1 MISYLRS
8 QQILKKAPIKISDEF
23 IDSANSLNR
32 VLSSNIFSNT
42 NYPAEDNA
50 AFDGFAIN
58 SKDSRDLNKTS
69 PQKFKII
76 GSMIA
81 GTKPITK
88 RIKKFDTVEIMTG
101 GIVPKG
107 FDTIIPIEQI
117 IFYPNKEQP
126 KYIVVDKKINKHQH
140 VRFLGS
146 DYKKNDLIIK
156 KGTIIQPNHILA
168 LKTLGIKKIKVRKKP
183 NVLFFSTG
191 NEISDSKNIPAWKV
205 RNSNGPYIK
214 SLNNNFLFNFI
225 NGGILKDNHETVF
238 KNQIKK
244 MLKSKIDMIVTSGAV
259 SAGKFDFIPSIIKT
273 FKLSNYFKGVA
284 IRPGKPVLF
293 AKIQGKQKALFGLP
307 GNPLSTAACYR
318 FFVHPYMMNILGV
331 QNEKPIKAI
340 LKNNFNK
347 KKHMTQ
353 FIKAKINGTNS
364 GKLELEVLMGQESFR
379 IKSFVHSNIWAVF
392 PAGKSSFKK
401 GEMIDCFTPNHPNE
415 I

>member
-42 NYPAEDNA
+42 NYPAGDNA

-259 SAGKFDFIPSIIKT
+259 SAGKFDFIPSVIKT

-340 LKNNFNK
+340 LKNSFNK

-364 GKLELEVLMGQESFR
+364 GKLELEVLKGQESFR

-401 GEMIDCFTPNHPNE
+401 GEMIDCFTSNHPNE

>member
-107 FDTIIPIEQI
+107 FNTIIPIEQI

-244 MLKSKIDMIVTSGAV
+244 MLKSKIDMIITSGAV
-259 SAGKFDFIPSIIKT
+259 SAGKFDFIPSVIKT

-331 QNEKPIKAI
+331 QNEKPIKSI
-340 LKNNFNK
+340 LKNSFNK

-364 GKLELEVLMGQESFR
+364 GKLELEVLKGQESFR

-401 GEMIDCFTPNHPNE
+401 GEMIDCFSPNHRNE

>member
-23 IDSANSLNR
+23 IESANSLNR

-42 NYPAEDNA
+42 NYPAGDNA

-58 SKDSRDLNKTS
+58 SKDSRYLNKTS

-168 LKTLGIKKIKVRKKP
+168 LKTLGIKKIKVKKKP
-183 NVLFFSTG
+183 NILFFSTG
-191 NEISDSKNIPAWKV
+191 NEISDNENIPAWKV

-259 SAGKFDFIPSIIKT
+259 SAGKFDFIPSVIKT

-331 QNEKPIKAI
+331 QNEKPIKAV
-340 LKNNFNK
+340 LKNSFNK

-353 FIKAKINGTNS
+353 FIKAKLNGTNS
-364 GKLELEVLMGQESFR
+364 GKLELEVLKGQESFR

-392 PAGKSSFKK
+392 PAGKSGFKK
-401 GEMIDCFTPNHPNE
+401 GEMIDCFSPNHQNE

>member
-42 NYPAEDNA
+42 NYPAGDNA

-117 IFYPNKEQP
+117 IFYPNKERP

-259 SAGKFDFIPSIIKT
+259 SAGKFDFIPSVIKT

-340 LKNNFNK
+340 LKNSFNK

-364 GKLELEVLMGQESFR
+364 GKLELEVLKGQESFR

-401 GEMIDCFTPNHPNE
+401 GEMIDCFTSNHPNE